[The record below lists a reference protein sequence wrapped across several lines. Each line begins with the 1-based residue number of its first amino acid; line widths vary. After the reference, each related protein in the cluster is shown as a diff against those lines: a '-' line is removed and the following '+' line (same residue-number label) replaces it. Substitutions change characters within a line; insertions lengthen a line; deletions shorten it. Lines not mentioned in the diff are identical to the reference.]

1 MFCCPLTCPQAAS
14 GCVESRRRRHWP
26 AFVADSP
33 QDSRSQ
39 RLYFVDIDLNTVYVY
54 DPKQGKYGYSHF
66 DKNVTAIAL
75 LAGQEGVSVQLATG
89 VEPCAVY

>member
-1 MFCCPLTCPQAAS
+1 MQAAS
-14 GCVESRRRRHWP
+14 GCVEGRRCRTCP
-26 AFVADSP
+26 AFVTDSP

-54 DPKQGKYGYSHF
+54 DPNQDKYGYSHF

-75 LAGQEGVSVQLATG
+75 LEGQEGVSVLSATA
-89 VEPCAVY
+89 VETCHVY